1 MRSSQHKGQQCGEDF
16 FPVLYIALMTARK
29 GTYRLRLRR
38 LLLPLTQRE
47 GFLDASAAA
56 KLRARIT
63 TEPVFRDLSDV
74 AGGLVASRERL
85 LVGSA
90 GRVHNVFTALCAVQQ
105 STVVILWKVGER
117 VEETAIGMGFA
128 GGNTSFFG

>member
-63 TEPVFRDLSDV
+63 TEPVFRDLSAV
-74 AGGLVASRERL
+74 LLRAAKGFLLAAQAVCTMFSPHFVQSSR
-85 LVGSA
+85 
-90 GRVHNVFTALCAVQQ
+90 VQ
-105 STVVILWKVGER
+105 
-117 VEETAIGMGFA
+117 
-128 GGNTSFFG
+128 

>member
-90 GRVHNVFTALCAVQQ
+90 GRVHNAVQQ
-105 STVVILWKVGER
+105 STAVILWKVGER